1 MPAPKLLDPPLSS
14 KEHPVNEVGVERRS
28 ATIPESDVVGN
39 GWLTMADVAGRDCT
53 S

>member
-1 MPAPKLLDPPLSS
+1 
-14 KEHPVNEVGVERRS
+14 VTEVGVERRL

-39 GWLTMADVAGRDCT
+39 GRLTVADVAGRDCT